1 MYPCLLSGSFSA
13 WEDIL
18 VVTSVFVAFRP
29 RGLLKC
35 SRLTVQRNVLLESSS
50 VATFPGII
58 ICESAFRSITGTLGL
73 LAVLLVKAI
82 GLVTSV
88 DCRFFGLL
96 GSRGRR
102 IFNTSP
108 KDQQWSSTNSMSH
121 FFIVS
126 MNGVSILNGKVL
138 HPYLAV

>member
-1 MYPCLLSGSFSA
+1 MFAVRQFFSLGGYVGCFLNIRSFQT
-13 WEDIL
+13 W
-18 VVTSVFVAFRP
+18 
-29 RGLLKC
+29 GLLKH
-35 SRLTVQRNVLLESSS
+35 SRLTVQHIVLLESSS
-50 VATFPGII
+50 IATFPGIM
-58 ICESAFRSITGTLGL
+58 ICESTFHGITGTLGL
-73 LAVLLVKAI
+73 LADLLVKAI

-96 GSRGRR
+96 GSRGHC

-108 KDQQWSSTNSMSH
+108 KDQQCSSTNSMSH
-121 FFIVS
+121 FFVVS

>member
-1 MYPCLLSGSFSA
+1 M
-13 WEDIL
+13 
-18 VVTSVFVAFRP
+18 VVSSVFVAFRP
-29 RGLLKC
+29 RGLLRH
-35 SRLTVQRNVLLESSS
+35 SRLTVKHMVLLESSS
-50 VATFPGII
+50 VDTFSGIT
-58 ICESAFRSITGTLGL
+58 ICEPVFRGITSTLVS

-82 GLVTSV
+82 GLVASV
-88 DCRFFGLL
+88 DCRFFGYL
-96 GSRGRR
+96 GSRGHC
-102 IFNTSP
+102 IFNTFP